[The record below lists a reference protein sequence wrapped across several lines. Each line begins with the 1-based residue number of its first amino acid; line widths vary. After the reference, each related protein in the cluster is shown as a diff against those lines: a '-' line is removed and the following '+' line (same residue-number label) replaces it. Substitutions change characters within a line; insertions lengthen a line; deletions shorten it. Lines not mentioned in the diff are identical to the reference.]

1 MLSSCTAS
9 RKSSWGRNHS
19 WILELC
25 FKFLLT
31 FYFLLLLWLH
41 LEKQSMTVFALNSLY
56 AGQHQPLPILIS
68 DKCEPKKPWGRLRLK
83 PCLCCRDGKHMDV
96 SASDLGTVPET
107 EIIQLLLF
115 YLLSPCIPWA
125 PCCSSLP
132 SIAKKQETKQC
143 WGRSCLDAGVP
154 LGNYLFEIFCFLLFP
169 RMI

>member
-1 MLSSCTAS
+1 MHCS

-19 WILELC
+19 WNLELH

-56 AGQHQPLPILIS
+56 TGQHQPLPILIS
-68 DKCEPKKPWGRLRLK
+68 DKYEPKNSWGWLRLK
-83 PCLCCRDGKHMDV
+83 PYLCRRDGKHMDV
-96 SASDLGTVPET
+96 SASDLGTIPET

-115 YLLSPCIPWA
+115 YLLSACTLWA

-132 SIAKKQETKQC
+132 SIASSRKQSSAEATPVWMLDFFLETI
-143 WGRSCLDAGVP
+143 CLR
-154 LGNYLFEIFCFLLFP
+154 FIFFFFLFP
-169 RMI
+169 RRI